1 MKLVV
6 HPLVQIDVLEA
17 MTYYERKGGTKL
29 AADFFL
35 EFERLKNTILDR
47 PLSFATIDEKH
58 RKCRFD
64 RFPFHALFRF
74 ESDHIFILVVRH
86 NARHQ
91 DFGLDR

>member
-17 MTYYERKGGTKL
+17 MTYYERKGGAIL

-35 EFERLKNTILDR
+35 EFETLKNTIVDR
-47 PLSFATIDEKH
+47 PLSVAFIDQKH
-58 RKCRFD
+58 RKFRFN
-64 RFPFHALFRF
+64 RFPFHSLFRL
-74 ESDHIFILVVRH
+74 ESDHIFILVIRH